1 MKRLKTGVIGVGH
14 MGQYHVNVLCSLRN
28 KFILSG
34 IYDTNLERA
43 KEISAKFSTRYF
55 ADVERLFNAVD
66 AVIIAVPTYLHYQY
80 SSMALD
86 RNVHILVEK
95 PVTET
100 VEETRELADKAKKKN
115 LIFQVGHVERFNGAV
130 QELYKI
136 VENPLIIESR
146 RLSPFTERVKDVGV
160 VLDLMIHDIDIVMN
174 IVKSPVVSIMAAG
187 GSMFTE
193 FEDYAN
199 AILQFENGCVAT
211 VTASRVTQRKVR
223 TLAVSQDKSYIFLDY
238 ATQDIHIH
246 RQAAQAFLLTK
257 EKIKYSQESFVEEL
271 FVHKENPLKQE
282 LEHFYD
288 CIRNNECPI
297 VSNDADIA
305 ILETVLEIERQI
317 RSNLLRDR
325 KYKAVN

>member
-14 MGQYHVNVLCSLRN
+14 MGEYHVNVLCSLRN
-28 KFILSG
+28 EFILSG

-43 KEISAKFSTRYF
+43 KEISAKFNTKYF
-55 ADVERLFNAVD
+55 ADVEKLFNTVD

-86 RNVHILVEK
+86 RNAHILVEK

-136 VENPLIIESR
+136 VEHPLIIESR
-146 RLSPFTERVKDVGV
+146 RLSPFTDRVKDVGV

-187 GSMFTE
+187 GSVFTE

-246 RQAAQAFLLTK
+246 RQAAQAFLLTR